1 MVYVTG
7 SVIPMAL
14 LQDLE
19 PPSKRGDK
27 KTNILFQKTAKI
39 KNYILNI
46 FSKLAPAFFLL
57 GSIRKTSV
65 IQISE
70 KKSEFSE
77 NLLPVYKFS
86 KEHLPH
92 LVVGVIAFVVITSN
106 FVIRFAEANVNEY
119 MVSDPGNE
127 INLAAQANEY
137 TPLLKNS
144 AEAVEKAYAAPTD
157 EFAQTTTTVDTVYT
171 EREEPLPDNS
181 ASTVYYTVRNGDTLT
196 TLGWKFQVKVATIKY
211 ANDMDTD
218 LIKPGQQ
225 LKVPQAGYEV
235 SANQIAAKQK
245 EKLAAANRSTAYRTS
260 STSRSSYSVVSHSAG
275 SRNNSYPYGYCTYY
289 VATRRAVPSNMGN
302 AKNWLYSASQN
313 DMKTGSSPAV
323 GAIVVTTESKWWGHV
338 AYVEDVSD
346 GYITISEMNYNGWGV
361 TNRRTLPAN
370 GGVVRGYIY

>member
-1 MVYVTG
+1 MLPDL
-7 SVIPMAL
+7 VIPMAL
-14 LQDLE
+14 LFDPE
-19 PPSKRGDK
+19 PPSKQGDK

-39 KNYILNI
+39 KNYISNI

-57 GSIRKTSV
+57 GSIKRKSA

-70 KKSEFSE
+70 KRNEFSE

-92 LVVGVIAFVVITSN
+92 LIVGVITFVVITSN
-106 FVIRFAEANVNEY
+106 FVVRFANANVNEY

-144 AEAVEKAYAAPTD
+144 AEAVEKAYAASTD
-157 EFAQTTTTVDTVYT
+157 EFTQTATTVDTVYT

-181 ASTVYYTVRNGDTLT
+181 AAAVYYTVRDNDTLT
-196 TLGWKFQVKVATIKY
+196 TLGMKFKLKIATIKFV
-211 ANDMDTD
+211 NDLESD

-225 LKVPQAGYEV
+225 LKISQAGYEV
-235 SANQIAAKQK
+235 TASQIAAKNQQNAK
-245 EKLAAANRSTAYRTS
+245 KKLATTK
-260 STSRSSYSVVSHSAG
+260 TTGSVARVNYAAG
-275 SRNNSYPYGYCTYY
+275 SRNNGYPYGYCTYY
-289 VATRRAVPSNMGN
+289 VATKRAVPSSMGN
-302 AKNWLYSASQN
+302 AKAWLSSAARAG
-313 DMKTGSSPAV
+313 MATGSAPAP
-323 GAIVVTTESKWWGHV
+323 GAIVVTSESWWGHV

-370 GGVVRGYIY
+370 GGVIRGYIY

>member
-1 MVYVTG
+1 MLPG

-14 LQDLE
+14 LFDLE
-19 PPSKRGDK
+19 PPESSGDK
-27 KTNILFQKTAKI
+27 KTNILFQKTAKT
-39 KNYILNI
+39 KNYILKI
-46 FSKLAPAFFLL
+46 YGKLAPAIFLL
-57 GSIRKTSV
+57 GSMGRKSA
-65 IQISE
+65 IQLSD
-70 KKSEFSE
+70 KKSELAD
-77 NLLPVYKFS
+77 NLLPVYNFS

-92 LVVGVIAFVVITSN
+92 LVVGVITFVVITSN
-106 FVIRFAEANVNEY
+106 FVVRFAKANVNEY
-119 MVSDPGNE
+119 VISDPSNQ

-157 EFAQTTTTVDTVYT
+157 EFAQTNTTVDTVYT

-181 ASTVYYTVRNGDTLT
+181 TSTVYYTVRNGDTLT

-211 ANDMDTD
+211 VNDMDTD

-260 STSRSSYSVVSHSAG
+260 STSRSSYNVVSHSAG

-289 VATRRAVPSNMGN
+289 VATRRAVPTQWGN
-302 AKNWLYSASQN
+302 AKSWLNSASRSGYG
-313 DMKTGSSPAV
+313 TGSSPAA
-323 GAIVVTTESKWWGHV
+323 GAIVVTSESWWGHV

-370 GGVVRGYIY
+370 GGVIRGYIY